1 MSQQTFGLRKSFV
14 AGGTITKGD
23 IVKMDTTAGQVIRC
37 AAATD
42 VFVGVAQDSVS
53 SGQDIEVQITGT
65 AKITAEG
72 NISAGN
78 DIGLA
83 ATPTYHGVAV
93 TLAAGGGTLRRRVGI
108 ALEAAADG
116 EKFEVLITNDV
127 YETA

>member
-1 MSQQTFGLRKSFV
+1 MSQNTFGTRISFV
-14 AGGTITKGD
+14 AGGTISVGD
-23 IVKMDTTAGQVIRC
+23 IVKMDSTANQVIRC

-42 VFVGVAQDSVS
+42 VMIGVATIDAVS
-53 SGQDIEVQITGT
+53 GEDVSVQITGT

-72 NISAGN
+72 NIVAGN

-93 TLAAGGGTLRRRVGI
+93 TLAAGGGTLRRTLGV

-116 EKFEVLITNDV
+116 EKFEVLINQTV
-127 YETA
+127 FETA